1 MSLRPPVCRVGSK
14 QRFAELLTHIL
25 PAHKVY
31 VEPFA
36 GSAAIFFYKE
46 PAEFEVLND
55 LDTDITTT
63 YRLIQKLP
71 YNTEFPDLDTD
82 EKVAAFHNKAHKT
95 DQDKLVEQ
103 LIRACGGWMGKMV
116 KPGGKLLR
124 YPNPFN
130 KLKKFKE
137 YKKRLSG
144 VHITNQDYEK
154 VIKDN
159 DSKDAVFFLD
169 PPYEES
175 TGLTYAKGSDAFDF
189 IRFMKVVSKIKG
201 KWLITIND
209 SPYIRELFKKYNIV
223 PVVIVGHHKAT
234 GNANTAKTI
243 GTDDRPELL
252 IANFSFPTD
261 VKDHAPASLK
271 FKGS

>member
-1 MSLRPPVCRVGSK
+1 M
-14 QRFAELLTHIL
+14 LTHIL
-25 PAHKVY
+25 PAHRVY

-36 GSAAIFFYKE
+36 GSAAIFFYKD

-55 LDTDITTT
+55 LDKDITTT

-71 YNTEFPDLDTD
+71 YKTEFPDLDTD
-82 EKVAAFHNKAHKT
+82 EKVLAFHTKKT
-95 DQDKLVEQ
+95 KTMTEQLVEQ

-116 KPGGKLLR
+116 KPEGKLQQ
-124 YPNPFN
+124 YPNPFH
-130 KLKKFKE
+130 KLQQFAE

-144 VHITNQDYEK
+144 VHVTNQDYEK

-159 DSKDAVFFLD
+159 DSKDAVFFMD

-209 SPYIRELFKKYNIV
+209 SPYIRTLFKQYNIV
-223 PVVIVGHHKAT
+223 PVIIVGHHKAT

-252 IANFSFPTD
+252 IANYPIPADIKEFAPKN
-261 VKDHAPASLK
+261 VKFRA
-271 FKGS
+271 